1 MLLFGG
7 NVPRV
12 ATPSTQS
19 QGTSTWESV
28 NGAKFLAR
36 STDLPDNSW
45 VMIITDKVLLDL
57 TIYL

>member
-12 ATPSTQS
+12 ATPSAQS

-36 STDLPDNSW
+36 STDVRLEKYTQYTQEEKSSYRPAG
-45 VMIITDKVLLDL
+45 
-57 TIYL
+57 